1 MTEANDETRDEVT
14 LDLGGSFFDENLHSA
29 KHGHSRRKTFTHFDS
44 MLSFQSADM
53 SPDDNKSMSKE

>member
-1 MTEANDETRDEVT
+1 MELVPLGTAEYCMTEANDETRDEVT

-44 MLSFQSADM
+44 ILSF
-53 SPDDNKSMSKE
+53 